1 MKKKVSILVTVLL
14 VLVLS
19 LSIVLSA
26 CDEKDPAPTP
36 TPGPGDNPTPGP
48 GDDPTTPVT
57 PVDPYAGMS
66 HAESSAA
73 AYRNALDEFYQVY
86 SEARAEITDLDKR
99 YAMMAVAE
107 AKLLASGVMLPLTT
121 NGGNYAISRVAPYT
135 ANSTLWGNDS
145 YRYHSVRV
153 ATDPITSEDRA
164 HLKAKYGEIKG
175 TGTYLDYVE
184 DYLTGKGY
192 TLKNTYSLGYTADPS
207 VWDASATS
215 KAVDS
220 EAIVNTYDGLYEY
233 DVEGVQ
239 KPALATGH
247 TVSEDGLTYTFTIR
261 TDAKWFDSQARE
273 IGNVSADDFVAGL
286 QHVMDADGGLNYL
299 LEGVIKNASEY
310 LAGEC
315 DFEDV
320 GVKAEGNTVV
330 YTLEAPTPHF
340 LTMLA
345 YNIFAPLNRDYYE
358 SKGGKFG
365 TEFNKE
371 AETYTYG
378 KTPDDIAYCGPYT
391 VTNFTE
397 KNTIV
402 FTKNPGYWN
411 AENVNIEKISWLY
424 NDQKDPLKAYNDMK
438 KGTLDGAGLGSEAL
452 AKSKEEGEKYGDD
465 TENIFEKYSYVTS
478 TDATSF
484 MAFNNINRQAYVNFN
499 DATAVVSGKTDAQK
513 LEAKIAMTNVHFR
526 RAICFAVD
534 RVAYNA
540 QSVGTELAPL
550 SLRNSY
556 TPGTFVYLTNATTVK
571 INGKDVTFPAGTA
584 YGEIMQA
591 QIDADEV
598 GITVWDPAADD
609 GVGSTDGFDGWYN
622 PEKAAAELALAI
634 EELKALGVNVSTS
647 NPIHIDLPCA
657 IFSAGW
663 TNRAQTYKQSMERA
677 LGGLVVLDLPTCE
690 NADEF
695 YGCGY
700 DTETGDQ
707 ANYDIYNL
715 SGWGPDYGDPQT
727 YLDTFLP
734 DGAGYMAK
742 CIGVF

>member
-1 MKKKVSILVTVLL
+1 MKKKLSILVTVLL

-19 LSIVLSA
+19 LSVVLSG
-26 CDEKDPAPTP
+26 CNDKPAPTP
-36 TPGPGDNPTPGP
+36 TPDNGGNTDG
-48 GDDPTTPVT
+48 GGNTSVT

-66 HAESSAA
+66 HAESSSA
-73 AYRNALDEFYQVY
+73 AYIGALKDFYDVY
-86 SEARAEITDLDKR
+86 SVARAEINDLDKR
-99 YAMMAVAE
+99 YALMAVAE
-107 AKLLASGVMLPLTT
+107 AKLLESGVMLPLTT

-145 YRYHSVRV
+145 YRYHSVIV
-153 ATDPITSEDRA
+153 ATDPITAEDRA

-175 TGTYLDYVE
+175 TGTYLGYVE
-184 DYLTGKGY
+184 EYLEGKGY
-192 TLKNTYSLGYTADPS
+192 TLKHTYDLGYSSDPS

-233 DVEGVQ
+233 DVEGIQ

-247 TVSEDGLTYTFTIR
+247 TISEDGCTYTFTIR
-261 TDAKWFDSQARE
+261 TDAKWVDSQGVE
-273 IGNVSADDFVAGL
+273 LGNVTPDDFVAGL

-299 LEGVIKNASEY
+299 LEGVVKNASEY

-330 YTLEAPTPHF
+330 YTLEQATPHF

-365 TEFNKE
+365 NEFDKE
-371 AETYTYG
+371 AATYTYG
-378 KTPDDIAYCGPYT
+378 KDKDNIAYCGPYL
-391 VTNFTE
+391 VTNATE
-397 KNTIV
+397 KNKIV
-402 FTKNPGYWN
+402 FQKNEKYWN
-411 AENVNIEKISWLY
+411 AENVNIDTITWWY
-424 NDQKDPLKAYNDMK
+424 NDGKDMLKAYNDMK
-438 KGTLDGAGLGSEAL
+438 AGSIDGAGLNTEAL
-452 AKSKEEGEKYGDD
+452 AKAKEAGEKYGDD
-465 TENIFEKYSYVTS
+465 TENIFTKYAYVTS
-478 TDATSF
+478 TDATSY
-484 MAFNNINRQAYVNFN
+484 MAFNNINRQSYANFN
-499 DATAVVSGKTDAQK
+499 DATAVVSGKTAEQK
-513 LEAKIAMTNVHFR
+513 LAAKIAMTNVHFR
-526 RAICFAVD
+526 RAISFAVD

-540 QSVGTELAPL
+540 QSVGAELAPL
-550 SLRNSY
+550 SLRNTY
-556 TPGTFVYLTNATTVK
+556 TPGNFVYLTNATTIK
-571 INGKDVTFPAGTA
+571 INGVDTTFPAGTA

-591 QIDADEV
+591 QLDADGV
-598 GITVWDPAADD
+598 KIKAWDPTADD

-622 PEKAAAELALAI
+622 PANAAAELAIAI
-634 EELKALGVNVSTS
+634 EELAALGVNISAE

-657 IFSAGW
+657 TFSSGW
-663 TNRAQTYKQSMERA
+663 NNRAHTYKQSLEAA
-677 LGGLVVLDLPTCE
+677 LGGKVILDLPACTD
-690 NADEF
+690 ADQF

-742 CIGVF
+742 CIGLF